1 MKHVIILSLLLI
13 GFLGFAQSDASELK
27 NIQLKNLGMKVTVNS
42 AEEIEESIK
51 SEDIRSFAQMTDQ
64 KQPIV
69 LKLICKNDKGEN
81 VSTKLSYKVE
91 GTTENV
97 DGFLHLVEKVKKAAI
112 NYYNKS

>member
-1 MKHVIILSLLLI
+1 MKHVIILSMLLI
-13 GFLGFAQSDASELK
+13 GSLGFAQNDVSEFK

-81 VSTKLSYKVE
+81 VSTNLSYKVE
-91 GTTENV
+91 GNTENV
-97 DGFLHLVEKVKKAAI
+97 DGFLQLVEKVKKAAN